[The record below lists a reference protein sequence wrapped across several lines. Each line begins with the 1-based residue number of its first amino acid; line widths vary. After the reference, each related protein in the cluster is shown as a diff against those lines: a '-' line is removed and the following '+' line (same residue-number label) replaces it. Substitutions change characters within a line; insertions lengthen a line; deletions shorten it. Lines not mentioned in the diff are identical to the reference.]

1 MKLSTSPLFVWPA
14 VVLSALIFIVI
25 PCVHP
30 AILDDGGAAARIFFM
45 AAGVLLLSGY
55 LLFVSNS
62 SWWKSFNPLNTRWF
76 FWWTL
81 LLVWA
86 GVTVCY
92 SSLLSEGISSWLR
105 LAIGWALL
113 PLMVLLI
120 KLNQDRLHWLSRFS
134 AFSCVLQLSYF
145 LISIQEIS
153 DGNSWISTL
162 LSLDYRHGGLAG
174 NKNFLSEVLFFQL
187 LLLAP
192 GFRDECINWR
202 RLIIG
207 VFSGTFVVLLLLK
220 TISVWLALMV
230 VILGA
235 ITFVV
240 KKTKKGRL
248 VLGIG
253 LLILFSAGIY
263 AFRSTTILQQRW
275 KQIEVQLKRPLNI
288 AIADSLNNNSVFE
301 RRLMWRNSLKLIS
314 ENPVLGVGLS
324 DWKMEQARF
333 GMGGTNHLN
342 SGMVRFEH
350 PHNEYLLLLAEQG
363 IPGILLFLLF
373 CYVVIISRRV
383 NSSGSYFRLQS
394 SRLALAGFLVIAVF
408 AYPVHNELSWT
419 LVMVHLAIV
428 FSQTHQEDRSIGLW
442 SYRKFL
448 ITTLLV
454 SGSAVVVFAY
464 RWNGEAHRAR
474 SMVYQLRKQH
484 DRSRREALA
493 ARNPWHIVDP
503 TGTPLNWY
511 IADAYFR
518 ERDIPGSLSYFEKAV
533 TENPYHL
540 RVLNDYATACEQFG
554 KLDKAVQLYEKAL
567 NYCPLFIEVQFNLA
581 AAYHNGGK
589 SFEAV
594 NVLYGLQPEETM
606 TKGYRQK
613 FNNYAPVILRAY
625 VATDTTFLE
634 KFDKNNALL
643 QLLSSDSSLVANFR
657 KAKDP
662 EIYLQNI
669 REGLLR

>member
-1 MKLSTSPLFVWPA
+1 
-14 VVLSALIFIVI
+14 
-25 PCVHP
+25 
-30 AILDDGGAAARIFFM
+30 M

-76 FWWTL
+76 SWWTL
-81 LLVWA
+81 MLVWA

-113 PLMVLLI
+113 PLMVLLLQ
-120 KLNQDRLHWLSRFS
+120 LNQDRLHWLSRFS
-134 AFSCVLQLSYF
+134 VISCVLQLSYF
-145 LISIQEIS
+145 LISVREIS

-192 GFRDECINWR
+192 GFRDECIKWR
-202 RLIIG
+202 RLIIV
-207 VFSGTFVVLLLLK
+207 VFSVTFVVLLLLK
-220 TISVWLALMV
+220 TISVWLALTV

-235 ITFVV
+235 VAFVV
-240 KKTKKGRL
+240 NKIKKGRL
-248 VLGIG
+248 ILGIG
-253 LLILFSAGIY
+253 LLILLFAGVY
-263 AFRSTTILQQRW
+263 AFRSITVLQQRW
-275 KQIEVQLKRPLNI
+275 KQVEVQLQCPLNI
-288 AIADSLNNNSVFE
+288 VTADSLNNNSVFE

-324 DWKMEQARF
+324 DWKMEQTRF

-363 IPGILLFLLF
+363 IPGFVLFLLF
-373 CYVVIISRRV
+373 CFAVITSRRD

-408 AYPVHNELSWT
+408 AYPVYSELSWT

-428 FSQTHQEDRSIGLW
+428 FSQTHQDDRSIVLW

-448 ITTLLV
+448 ITVLLV
-454 SGSAVVVFAY
+454 SGGAVVVFAY
-464 RWNGEAHRAR
+464 RWNGESHRAR
-474 SMVYQLRKQH
+474 SMIFQLQKQH

-511 IADAYFR
+511 VADACFR
-518 ERDIPGSLSYFEKAV
+518 AGDVTGSLTYFEKAV
-533 TENPYHL
+533 EENPYHL
-540 RVLNDYATACEQFG
+540 RVLNDYGTACEQSG
-554 KLDKAVQLYEKAL
+554 KLDKAVQLYEEAL
-567 NYCPLFIEVQFNLA
+567 SYCPLFIEAQFNLA
-581 AAYHNGGK
+581 AAYHNGGN

-594 NVLYGLQPEETM
+594 KVLYSLPTEEKM

-613 FNNYAPVILRAY
+613 FKNYAPVILRAF
-625 VATDTTFLE
+625 AAADTLRLVMS
-634 KFDKNNALL
+634 DKRKDLL
-643 QLLSSDSSLVANFR
+643 QLISNDSLLVAQFR
-657 KAKDP
+657 EAKTPDVF
-662 EIYLQNI
+662 LQNL
-669 REGLLR
+669 REEVLR